1 MAGGR
6 EPVRA
11 NVPQPRPA
19 AKPLEDDSHGG
30 SIPIQVERL
39 GAGALFCDVPKKGNW
54 YMSTNG

>member
-6 EPVRA
+6 EPVTA

-30 SIPIQVERL
+30 SIPIQFERL
-39 GAGALFCDVPKKGNW
+39 GAGGLFCDVPKKGNW